1 MINKE
6 RIVDEFCELVA
17 IDAPTYQEHKLADVL
32 KNKLEEIR
40 SKEWNNIAEDY
51 ETYIAEVAAA
61 QSALQHIRKELHLKD
76 DSAYNQ
82 MFGKSF

>member
-1 MINKE
+1 MENKNDSPMD
-6 RIVDEFCELVA
+6 ISYNHISIISHALCLSN
-17 IDAPTYQEHKLADVL
+17 IIL

-40 SKEWNNIAEDY
+40 SKESNNIAEDY

-76 DSAYNQ
+76 DYAYNQ
-82 MFGKSF
+82 KFGK